1 MDVYPVIK
9 DHPLP
14 LHPAAATPPRP
25 EAHAAPPAPGTL
37 AQLAA
42 YCVALAALR
51 PPAAA
56 ASVLDDDSF
65 GCLVQEKCAC
75 PRHSERGASAG
86 RAALRELHATR
97 FAPLLDGE
105 GGGDEGGGEG
115 GDDGDGGEGLAPL
128 LWRMRE
134 EWRAAGLAAASL
146 PPLPAKLEAR
156 LYVHAQALR
165 DAAGAVPTRGALVPE
180 MWETEIASLVEDVAS
195 SVLGPQRVEAFLAW
209 VASM

>member
-25 EAHAAPPAPGTL
+25 EAHAAPPALGTL

-105 GGGDEGGGEG
+105 GGGDEGGGDG
-115 GDDGDGGEGLAPL
+115 GDDGDGGDGRISGWVQAHIPSHPGIKYPV
-128 LWRMRE
+128 W
-134 EWRAAGLAAASL
+134 A
-146 PPLPAKLEAR
+146 PPLTPIS
-156 LYVHAQALR
+156 Y
-165 DAAGAVPTRGALVPE
+165 
-180 MWETEIASLVEDVAS
+180 
-195 SVLGPQRVEAFLAW
+195 LGV
-209 VASM
+209 MG